1 MHAPTER
8 AIHRRTTH
16 LQPHANEFGDRETA
30 ATHVAQRGVFTAA
43 QNPRAGCKASVQA
56 DFRGMPCPGIFD
68 WPAPSIMSAHCQK
81 RGDIG
86 QQACSTGLASRTA
99 DGNPTGVAR
108 PSRHWATGDCTRCK
122 KPDRPG
128 LRQSSGAPRLPVFTA
143 TKRRVIVASC
153 LPSCDAR
160 FVESRRCNEVRLLSR
175 RIIIRLFDDVKKK
188 VQKNLR
194 ARSNRSNSRAR
205 SDDDTID
212 THSDDDSRK
221 PIEVPS
227 RACFD
232 GPLTHR
238 ATSARCTLTP
248 RALTV
253 EERFPHV
260 ASLRSDNIRH
270 TRRLPGKPHDH

>member
-128 LRQSSGAPRLPVFTA
+128 LRQSSVAPRLPTFTA
-143 TKRRVIVASC
+143 SKHRHHRCFLLALLRRYASV
-153 LPSCDAR
+153 R
-160 FVESRRCNEVRLLSR
+160 FVSSS
-175 RIIIRLFDDVKKK
+175 IR
-188 VQKNLR
+188 
-194 ARSNRSNSRAR
+194 S
-205 SDDDTID
+205 I
-212 THSDDDSRK
+212 
-221 PIEVPS
+221 
-227 RACFD
+227 
-232 GPLTHR
+232 
-238 ATSARCTLTP
+238 
-248 RALTV
+248 
-253 EERFPHV
+253 RFV
-260 ASLRSDNIRH
+260 DSLRQTTSMQ
-270 TRRLPGKPHDH
+270 